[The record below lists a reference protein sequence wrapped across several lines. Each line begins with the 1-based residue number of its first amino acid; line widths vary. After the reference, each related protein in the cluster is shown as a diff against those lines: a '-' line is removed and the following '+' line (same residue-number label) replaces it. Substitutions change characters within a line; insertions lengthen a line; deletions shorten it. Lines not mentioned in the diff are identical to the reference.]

1 MIEINES
8 FMRMALHESMK
19 ALPMCLPNPPVG
31 AVITHNNNVV
41 GKGFTQRYGGKHA
54 EVIAIENILK
64 VPLNECEIYIT
75 LEPCSFYGKTPPCVE
90 KIIEHDFRKVFIGII
105 DPHSKN
111 NGKSVSMLRAKGID
125 VNVGLLKDE
134 IEKFIEKYLWSEE

>member
-1 MIEINES
+1 
-8 FMRMALHESMK
+8 MRMALYESMK
-19 ALPMCLPNPPVG
+19 SLPMCLPNPPVG

-41 GKGFTQRYGGKHA
+41 GKGITQKYGGKHA
-54 EVIAIENILK
+54 EIIAIESISK
-64 VPLNECEIYIT
+64 IPLNECEIYIT

-90 KIIEHDFRKVFIGII
+90 KIIEHNFKRVFVGII

-111 NGKSVSMLRAKGID
+111 NGKSISILRAKGVD

-134 IEKFIEKYLWSEE
+134 IENFIEKYLWSEE